1 MDEIRLPCLFGQFS
15 AGFQPFLR
23 TCPFSSCDCG
33 LAPLPFQIALRC
45 GFVTRAVACD
55 IGLHIR
61 GHIACCTTGW
71 LRENENVMRMAE

>member
-1 MDEIRLPCLFGQFS
+1 MDEIRSPCLFGQFS

-23 TCPFSSCDCG
+23 ARPFSSYDCVP
-33 LAPLPFQIALRC
+33 APLPFQFALRR